1 MCPMARLWRA
11 SFVSRLAAAGGL
23 FPRRPPCPPAPCPPA
38 LTPASR
44 VAAEPLPVQLARQRS
59 AALDQAIREDPG
71 RFRVLTGDRPTG
83 PLHVGHLFGT
93 LLNRVRL
100 QDLGVEV
107 LVLIADYQTLTD
119 RDAPETLPAD
129 VLGLVADYL
138 AVGIDPGRAAIFAHS
153 QIEALNQL
161 LIPFLSLVSVA
172 EVGRN
177 PTVKEE
183 SGTAGGSPMSAL
195 MFTYPVHQAADIL
208 FCHAN
213 LVPVGRDQLPHLEL
227 TRTIARRFNERY
239 SPAEPYFTAP
249 DALLSDVPLLLG
261 TDGQKMS
268 KSRNNA
274 IALAASEDETARLI
288 RGARTDARRTI
299 TYEPQSRPEVSN
311 LVQLA
316 ALCLET
322 TPEQVAAGLGDG
334 GAAALK
340 RLLTEALNER
350 LRPVRARRR
359 EVAADPGYLRQVLA
373 DGNERA
379 RALAVRTLSDVRAL
393 MHTRY

>member
-1 MCPMARLWRA
+1 MPA
-11 SFVSRLAAAGGL
+11 SALPVR
-23 FPRRPPCPPAPCPPA
+23 PAP
-38 LTPASR
+38 
-44 VAAEPLPVQLARQRS
+44 AEPFSVQLARQRS
-59 AALDQAIREDPG
+59 ADLDAAIREDPG

-100 QDLGVEV
+100 QDLGVGV
-107 LVLIADYQTLTD
+107 MVLIADYQTLTD

-129 VLGLVADYL
+129 VLGQVADYL
-138 AVGIDPGRAAIFAHS
+138 AVGIDPARAAIFAHS

-183 SGTAGGSPMSAL
+183 FGTAGGSSMSAL

-213 LVPVGRDQLPHLEL
+213 LVPVGKDQLPHVEL

-239 SPAEPYFTAP
+239 CPAEPYFTAP
-249 DALLSDVPLLLG
+249 DALLSDAPLLLG

-274 IALAASEDETARLI
+274 IALAATEDETARLI
-288 RGARTDARRTI
+288 RGARTDAQRTI

-322 TPEQVAAGLGDG
+322 TPEEVAAGLGDG

-350 LRPVRARRR
+350 LRPIRARRR

-373 DGNERA
+373 DGNEQA
-379 RALAVRTLSDVRAL
+379 RALAAQTLSDVRTL